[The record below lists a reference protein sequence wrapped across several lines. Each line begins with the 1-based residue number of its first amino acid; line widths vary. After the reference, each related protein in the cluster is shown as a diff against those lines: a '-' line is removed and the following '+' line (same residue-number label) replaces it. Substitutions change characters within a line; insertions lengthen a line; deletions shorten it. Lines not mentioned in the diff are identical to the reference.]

1 MYLTQNLDYH
11 MVPKIT
17 RPTRI
22 THNSATLIDNLF
34 VSQKLQDKY
43 KSSILINDFSDH
55 LPCYVILPDETGLK
69 SPFPE
74 KSDQK
79 CPESRFLQ
87 SFLLVFSVTIFI

>member
-1 MYLTQNLDYH
+1 MFLREKLFLQ
-11 MVPKIT
+11 
-17 RPTRI
+17 
-22 THNSATLIDNLF
+22 LIAYSEDKE
-34 VSQKLQDKY
+34 QKFQIIKC
-43 KSSILINDFSDH
+43 I
-55 LPCYVILPDETGLK
+55 